1 MQGLCCST
9 TGLSEQQSPTTGL
22 LHVALSG
29 MQVAQTDTQ
38 VYKVVRTLAVALGA
52 TRAETGTIK
61 ALHAVLMQLVRPEMG
76 DTEAYTS
83 TGAPPGPILRSG
95 NGAYSCTPFRS
106 RNRRSPRGHPRRSPL
121 LVKYDSLV
129 QLIPCVLG
137 LRQIVVVCFLAAV
150 APLLILPRSS
160 KRTKTCAS
168 CRQPSCGISGCRRF
182 LTVLR
187 CDRPRCGHCLE
198 EHRPSWHLPAWHLLQ
213 KHTLMAPATYLS
225 ETIRDQRLSE
235 TSVTIRDFR

>member
-1 MQGLCCST
+1 MIVAQHPPLAVGSRVLGFHWPWFTGYPLEAHTCSPTCRSPAPKPRLLEASVTVKSTCTTLYQNNALLSVRTTLYLGVSLCHLHAAESHMQGLCCST

-83 TGAPPGPILRSG
+83 TGASRSNFTKWKRRVLVHAFPLPESPQPSRPPSSL
-95 NGAYSCTPFRS
+95 A
-106 RNRRSPRGHPRRSPL
+106 SPR
-121 LVKYDSLV
+121 
-129 QLIPCVLG
+129 
-137 LRQIVVVCFLAAV
+137 
-150 APLLILPRSS
+150 
-160 KRTKTCAS
+160 
-168 CRQPSCGISGCRRF
+168 
-182 LTVLR
+182 
-187 CDRPRCGHCLE
+187 
-198 EHRPSWHLPAWHLLQ
+198 
-213 KHTLMAPATYLS
+213 
-225 ETIRDQRLSE
+225 
-235 TSVTIRDFR
+235 